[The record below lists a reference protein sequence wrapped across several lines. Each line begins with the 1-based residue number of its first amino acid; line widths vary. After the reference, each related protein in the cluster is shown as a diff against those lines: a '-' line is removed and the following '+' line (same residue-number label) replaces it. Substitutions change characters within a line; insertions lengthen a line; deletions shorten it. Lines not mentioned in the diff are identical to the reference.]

1 MLLPDNYSNSTVCRQ
16 VMMVLTAILSQLG
29 TFEVETILLQK
40 SWQLS
45 KWLKRGAGAGGGGDL
60 ESCHWSRGSVTS
72 VARAAQA
79 DRQSSGQT

>member
-1 MLLPDNYSNSTVCRQ
+1 MLLPDNCSNSTVCRQ
-16 VMMVLTAILSQLG
+16 AMMITTAILSQLG
-29 TFEVETILLQK
+29 TFEVETILLPK

-45 KWLKRGAGAGGGGDL
+45 KWLKRGAGGGGDL

>member
-45 KWLKRGAGAGGGGDL
+45 KWLKRGAGGGRDL
-60 ESCHWSRGSVTS
+60 ESCHWSWGSLTS
-72 VARAAQA
+72 VARAHIF
-79 DRQSSGQT
+79 S